1 MVMYKGLARV
11 AKRTGY
17 PVVEVKGWKKR
28 GYGQMV
34 KAESVMCH
42 HTAGPRSGNFPSLNV
57 VTHGH
62 STLPGPLCNYGLGRD
77 GTIYVVAAGRANHA
91 GRVAKTMW
99 SNTHSI
105 GIEAENTGT
114 GETWS
119 DAQLDAYVRLCAE
132 LCKEFKWPVTRD
144 RVVGHKEAA
153 VPRGRKIDPNFSTP
167 SLNMNQFRAY
177 VKAGSYKR
185 GKPSTGTASTIKP
198 KPKPSKPAKPSLGG
212 EVGGE
217 WPNNPLAVDG
227 KFWLITKRG
236 YQRLLAPKNVGDYR
250 GTIDGEIGP
259 RTVKAEQRW
268 LKKLGFYGRGYIIDG
283 KRGPATIK
291 ALQRFLQSKG
301 LYKGYLVDGKFQTQT
316 IKALQQ
322 YLNSQRKHYK

>member
-42 HTAGPRSGNFPSLNV
+42 HTAGPASGNYPSLNV
-57 VTHGH
+57 VTNGR
-62 STLPGPLCNYGLGRD
+62 PGIAGPLANYGIGRD
-77 GTIYVVAAGRANHA
+77 GTIYVIAAGRANHA

-99 SNTHSI
+99 SNTRSI
-105 GIEAENTGT
+105 GIEAENTGV
-114 GETWS
+114 GEPWPT
-119 DAQLDAYVRLCAE
+119 AQLDAYVRLCAE

-167 SLNMNQFRAY
+167 SLSMNQFRAY

-185 GKPSTGTASTIKP
+185 SKPSTGTASTSKP
-198 KPKPSKPAKPSLGG
+198 KPKPSKPSKSSGKAYPHTALPVTSSHTTASHNAWVYLMRHAVGRTDRSLTI
-212 EVGGE
+212 
-217 WPNNPLAVDG
+217 NIQR
-227 KFWLITKRG
+227 WLRDLG
-236 YQRLLAPKNVGDYR
+236 YNVGPD
-250 GTIDGEIGP
+250 DGVFGP
-259 RTVKAEQRW
+259 RTNRAM
-268 LKKLGFYGRGYIIDG
+268 
-283 KRGPATIK
+283 
-291 ALQRFLQSKG
+291 QRFLADRNFYSG
-301 LYKGYLVDGKFQTQT
+301 RIDGVRGPMQ
-316 IKALQQ
+316 IRGEIN
-322 YLNSQRKHYK
+322 YLNSQRQYLV

>member
-1 MVMYKGLARV
+1 M
-11 AKRTGY
+11 AKKTGY

-42 HTAGPRSGNFPSLNV
+42 HTAGPASGNYPSLNV
-57 VTHGH
+57 VTHGRPGI
-62 STLPGPLCNYGLGRD
+62 PGPLANYGIGRD
-77 GTIYVVAAGRANHA
+77 GTIYVIAAGRANHA

-99 SNTHSI
+99 SNTRSI

-153 VPRGRKIDPNFSTP
+153 VPRGRKIDPNFASP
-167 SLNMNQFRAY
+167 SLSMNQFRAY

-185 GKPSTGTASTIKP
+185 GKPSTGTASTSKP
-198 KPKPSKPAKPSLGG
+198 KSSKPAKPSLGG
-212 EVGGE
+212 KVGGE

-227 KFWLITKRG
+227 KFWLITKRA
-236 YQRLLAPKNVGDYR
+236 YQRLLAPKKVGDYR
-250 GTIDGEIGP
+250 GPIDGEIGP

-268 LKKLGFYGRGYIIDG
+268 LASLGRYKGPIDG
-283 KRGPATIK
+283 DRGPRTIR

>member
-1 MVMYKGLARV
+1 MVYYTGLARV
-11 AKRTGY
+11 AKKTGY

-42 HTAGPRSGNFPSLNV
+42 HTAGPASGNYPSLNV
-57 VTHGH
+57 VTNGR
-62 STLPGPLCNYGLGRD
+62 PGIAGPLCNYGIGRD

-91 GRVAKTMW
+91 GKVAKTMW
-99 SNTHSI
+99 TNTRSI

-119 DAQLDAYVRLCAE
+119 TAQLDAYVRLCAE

-167 SLNMNQFRAY
+167 SLSMNQFRAY

-185 GKPSTGTASTIKP
+185 SKPSTGTASTSKP
-198 KPKPSKPAKPSLGG
+198 KPKPSKPA
-212 EVGGE
+212 
-217 WPNNPLAVDG
+217 
-227 KFWLITKRG
+227 TK
-236 YQRLLAPKNVGDYR
+236 KNV
-250 GTIDGEIGP
+250 
-259 RTVKAEQRW
+259 RTDAW
-268 LKKLGFYGRGYIIDG
+268 LKKHLPRITGGTSKNSVGHLVGLYQRQQISPYTLVHDQHWG
-283 KRGPATIK
+283 KLTDQHYRWVH
-291 ALQRFLQSKG
+291 ALQVELNRWKG
-301 LYKGYLVDGKFQTQT
+301 TKIEITKTWDKQTRDRVIEWQKRNMGNAYKGTIADGVVGPLTTKPLG
-316 IKALQQ
+316 IKP
-322 YLNSQRKHYK
+322 YPN

>member
-42 HTAGPRSGNFPSLNV
+42 HTAGPRTGNYPSLNV
-57 VTHGH
+57 VTHGR
-62 STLPGPLCNYGLGRD
+62 PGIAGPLCNYGIGRD

-99 SNTHSI
+99 SNTRSI

-185 GKPSTGTASTIKP
+185 GNPSTGTSSASKP
-198 KPKPSKPAKPSLGG
+198 KPKPSKPAAKKTY
-212 EVGGE
+212 GE
-217 WPNNPLAVDG
+217 WPTTELYVDG
-227 KFWLITKRG
+227 KWQSRSKRG
-236 YQRLLAPKNVGDYR
+236 YQRLLKPKNVGNYQGRIDAKIA
-250 GTIDGEIGP
+250 GLTIL
-259 RTVKAEQRW
+259 AEQTW
-268 LKKLGFYGRGYIIDG
+268 LKNLGYYKGLLDRQ
-283 KRGPATIK
+283 RGPMTIK
-291 ALQRFLQSKG
+291 ALQRFLKDKGFYKG
-301 LYKGYLVDGKFQTQT
+301 LIDGKFQVLS
-316 IKALQQ
+316 IKGLQQ
-322 YLNSQRKHYK
+322 YMNSQRKFYK

>member
-1 MVMYKGLARV
+1 MVFYTGLARV

-57 VTHGH
+57 VTHGR
-62 STLPGPLCNYGLGRD
+62 PGIAGPLCNYGIGRD

-91 GRVAKTMW
+91 GKVAKTMW
-99 SNTHSI
+99 SNPRSI

-119 DAQLDAYVRLCAE
+119 DAQLDSYVRLCAE

-153 VPRGRKIDPNFSTP
+153 VPAGRKIDPNFSTP

-185 GKPSTGTASTIKP
+185 GNPSTGTAGTSKP
-198 KPKPSKPAKPSLGG
+198 PASKPAAK
-212 EVGGE
+212 
-217 WPNNPLAVDG
+217 
-227 KFWLITKRG
+227 
-236 YQRLLAPKNVGDYR
+236 PKNVRTNAWLSKHLPRITSGTTNNSVGHLVGLYQRQQLAPYTLVHDQHWGNVTDQHYR
-250 GTIDGEIGP
+250 WVHRLQVELNKWKGTKIPITKTFDRATFNRVKEWQRRNMGGAYKGTIADGVVGP
-259 RTVKAEQRW
+259 LTVKP
-268 LKKLGFYGRGYIIDG
+268 LGINEY
-283 KRGPATIK
+283 P
-291 ALQRFLQSKG
+291 
-301 LYKGYLVDGKFQTQT
+301 
-316 IKALQQ
+316 
-322 YLNSQRKHYK
+322 N

>member
-1 MVMYKGLARV
+1 MVLYTGLARV

-42 HTAGPRSGNFPSLNV
+42 HTAGPRTGNYPSLNV
-57 VTHGH
+57 VTHGRPGI
-62 STLPGPLCNYGLGRD
+62 TGPLTNYGIGRD
-77 GTIYVVAAGRANHA
+77 GTIYVIAAGRANHA

-99 SNTHSI
+99 SNTRSI

-119 DAQLDAYVRLCAE
+119 TAQLDAYVRLCAE

-167 SLNMNQFRAY
+167 SLSMNQFRAY

-185 GKPSTGTASTIKP
+185 SKPSTGTASTSKP
-198 KPKPSKPAKPSLGG
+198 KPKPSKPA
-212 EVGGE
+212 
-217 WPNNPLAVDG
+217 G
-227 KFWLITKRG
+227 K
-236 YQRLLAPKNVGDYR
+236 KNA
-250 GTIDGEIGP
+250 
-259 RTVKAEQRW
+259 RTDAW
-268 LKKLGFYGRGYIIDG
+268 LKKHLPRITGG
-283 KRGPATIK
+283 T
-291 ALQRFLQSKG
+291 SKNSVGHLVG
-301 LYKGYLVDGKFQTQT
+301 LYQRQQISPYTLVHDQHWGKLTDQHYRWVHELQVELNRWKGTKIEITKTWDKQTRDRVIEWQKRNMGNAYKGTKADGVVGPLTTKPLGL
-316 IKALQQ
+316 KA
-322 YLNSQRKHYK
+322 YPN